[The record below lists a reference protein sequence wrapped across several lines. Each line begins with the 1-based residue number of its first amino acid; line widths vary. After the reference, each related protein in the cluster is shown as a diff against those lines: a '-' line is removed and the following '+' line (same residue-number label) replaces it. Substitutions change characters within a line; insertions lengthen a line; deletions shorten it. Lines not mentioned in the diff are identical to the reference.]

1 MTDFFL
7 SQMNLNLIL
16 PPIGG
21 RRPPKGEKYFYRAP
35 IPVDWAPLVESAI
48 NVRYRTLD
56 AAPQLVLSLSREP
69 ILGFPSTLYLSLMGK
84 LNIQPIKDG
93 HVYLLQEACKGLIEF
108 H

>member
-1 MTDFFL
+1 
-7 SQMNLNLIL
+7 MNLNLIL

-56 AAPQLVLSLSREP
+56 AAPQLVLSLS
-69 ILGFPSTLYLSLMGK
+69 LGSQFLAIASTLYLSLMGK

-93 HVYLLQEACKGLIEF
+93 HVYLLQELQ
-108 H
+108 

>member
-56 AAPQLVLSLSREP
+56 AAPQLVLSLS
-69 ILGFPSTLYLSLMGK
+69 LGSQNPSTLYLSLMGK

-93 HVYLLQEACKGLIEF
+93 HVYLLQEACEGLIEF